1 VNSGRP
7 TVVVATDPDGALHVL
22 ASSVR
27 SGAAR
32 AGLADLDARRPSSG
46 ALGDLFAPTRLRS
59 EEDLVDFLVHLA
71 PLRAPHAA
79 LCGDEGE
86 LDVVVR
92 HVTRGA
98 ALPSVVPA
106 PLGRRLVVH
115 TSGPPAEL
123 DGRALLFASE
133 RAPGGPW
140 WAPIG
145 DVPFDVLALGALLE
159 AAGLFG
165 RGARASVATP
175 FEEHAGPWL
184 ADVGAGLD
192 DAARA
197 FAAALGEA
205 LLVEPVATGP
215 GPLRGRAVEGDDGA
229 RVVVT
234 RPGHDGPAFEWPCAR
249 WFAPAIVD
257 IGVASSDALA
267 PYRFLLFD
275 GPRGHPPV
283 LTRAVGARRWIAS
296 RDDLRAVEGFAPST
310 APSTAPNTAPEEL
323 AR

>member
-27 SGAAR
+27 SGTAR
-32 AGLADLDARRPSSG
+32 AGLVDLGARSASSG
-46 ALGDLFAPTRLRS
+46 ALGDLFAPIRLGS
-59 EEDLVDFLVHLA
+59 AEDLFDFLAHLA

-79 LCGDEGE
+79 LAGDEAE

-98 ALPSVVPA
+98 ALPAHLSA
-106 PLGRRLVVH
+106 PLGRRLVLH
-115 TSGPPAEL
+115 SSGPPAEL
-123 DGRALLFASE
+123 DGRALLFASA

-145 DVPFDVLALGALLE
+145 DVPFEVLALGALLG

-165 RGARASVATP
+165 PGARTTASTP
-175 FEEHAGPWL
+175 FAEHAGPWL
-184 ADVGAGLD
+184 ADVGAGL
-192 DAARA
+192 AEPERA
-197 FAAALGEA
+197 FAAALSEA
-205 LLVEPVATGP
+205 LLVEPSGAGVAGA
-215 GPLRGRAVEGDDGA
+215 LRGRTVEADDGA

-234 RPGHDGPAFEWPCAR
+234 RTGHDGPAFEWPCAR
-249 WFAPAIVD
+249 WFAPAIDD

-296 RDDLRAVEGFAPST
+296 RDDLRAVEAHAPQP
-310 APSTAPNTAPEEL
+310 AVEEPS
-323 AR
+323 R